1 MKAAVY
7 NRNGPPDVVQIRDV
21 EKPAPHDHE
30 VLIKV
35 RAASIN
41 PLEK

>member
-7 NRNGPPDVVQIRDV
+7 NRNGPPDAVQIRDV
-21 EKPAPHDHE
+21 EKPAPQDHE
-30 VLIKV
+30 VLIQV
-35 RAASIN
+35 RAASID